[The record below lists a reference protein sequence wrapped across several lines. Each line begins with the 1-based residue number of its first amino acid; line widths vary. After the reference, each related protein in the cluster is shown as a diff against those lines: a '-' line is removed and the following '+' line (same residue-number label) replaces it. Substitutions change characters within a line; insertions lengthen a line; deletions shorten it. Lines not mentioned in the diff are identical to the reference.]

1 MGDAPFWSSEHLLD
15 APMLGVA
22 PFQTHVLRNLDDTTN
37 AGTLKIDPR
46 GGGEIKLARVLS
58 GMYVRNNADPLLPD
72 KGPELPI
79 RVCDWY
85 AWKLSFLEGTPLF
98 ELYWPLQKR
107 DAALV
112 SMRQFIRQ
120 YGARFAYNADQAM
133 LWEYPSTPQ
142 ARMTFPLLDH
152 PASEDDVEAGR
163 AIFSLPAD
171 LPRRAVKLDQR
182 PIKARWV
189 TLQDYPQTIQFY
201 DPGTRQSG
209 TKTEYDQSGVVW
221 QAEEVLENGK
231 WERYYGFVGHYIVA
245 RAPADQIVL
254 TAGDPTTRP

>member
-1 MGDAPFWSSEHLLD
+1 
-15 APMLGVA
+15 
-22 PFQTHVLRNLDDTTN
+22 
-37 AGTLKIDPR
+37 
-46 GGGEIKLARVLS
+46 
-58 GMYVRNNADPLLPD
+58 MYVRNNADPLLPD
-72 KGPELPI
+72 KGPELLI

-120 YGARFAYNADQAM
+120 YGSRFAYNADQAM
-133 LWEYPSTPQ
+133 LWEYPSTAQ

-152 PASEDDVEAGR
+152 PASEDDVKAGR

-189 TLQDYPQTIQFY
+189 TLQDYPQTIQIN
-201 DPGTRQSG
+201 DSGTRRNG
-209 TKTEYDQSGVVW
+209 TKTEYDQSGLVW

-231 WERYYGFVGHYIVA
+231 WQRYYGFVGHYIVA